1 MEATTMRIDLR
12 GSHIV
17 LVWTEDQYRNEIAR
31 LMRGINTSSIRLV
44 KARALFLGLRLVV
57 LRRIKPLRPATPA
70 GSIG

>member
-1 MEATTMRIDLR
+1 MRIDPG

-31 LMRGINTSSIRLV
+31 LMQGINTTSIRLV
-44 KARALFLGLRLVV
+44 KARTLPFGLRLVV
-57 LRRIKPLRPATPA
+57 LRRIGPVRPSAPA